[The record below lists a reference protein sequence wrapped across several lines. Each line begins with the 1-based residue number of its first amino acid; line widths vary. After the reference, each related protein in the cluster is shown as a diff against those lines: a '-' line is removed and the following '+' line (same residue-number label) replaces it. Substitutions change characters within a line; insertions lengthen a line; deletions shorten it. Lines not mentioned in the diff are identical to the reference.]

1 MKTNGEALGVFS
13 LWSVSNSISLEL
25 YCRNVRW
32 FYNNHRPRLRLAA
45 GGWIVG
51 CNKDKKQNVCSRS
64 NDCFE
69 LSALCPE
76 GVDIIAGV
84 FFEMIK
90 QIKLY

>member
-45 GGWIVG
+45 GG
-51 CNKDKKQNVCSRS
+51 
-64 NDCFE
+64 
-69 LSALCPE
+69 
-76 GVDIIAGV
+76 
-84 FFEMIK
+84 
-90 QIKLY
+90 